1 MGTET
6 GVVMEL
12 RPYQQKAVE
21 WMCEHERGLVV
32 APAGSGKTIIAAAAI
47 RAVAGAS
54 PDVVK
59 PLLGW
64 ICNTKEQRH
73 QALAALESTNCYAN
87 AQVIVECAAQGKDWS
102 EYNGQIVDE
111 AHHATAP
118 MWKKQI
124 ESCKG
129 VRWGFTATPWG
140 RDRSRNQQLLDMFG
154 GNVYVID
161 RSEVGGNLAPARVV
175 WLDACD
181 DGLPERIEAE
191 TEKVLKQRMRFR
203 RYQMMSPQQARGEV
217 AWGVCCEYGIFRN
230 DERNWLALHHVI
242 QHDEPTLILC
252 SRVEHAQQFAALC
265 LGYAVWSGMP
275 TKERAKAINGFRSG
289 EIRRLVATT
298 LADEGFDAP
307 CAEVLVLLSGGRN
320 EARTVQRSGRVLRP
334 HPGKTEATIYDF
346 KDTAIPLMH
355 RHAMKRAA
363 IYEKLGYAGAE
374 LDPQPGLGV

>member
-1 MGTET
+1 MI
-6 GVVMEL
+6 EL
-12 RPYQQKAVE
+12 RPYQQKAVD
-21 WMCEHERGLVV
+21 WLSQHPRGILVL
-32 APAGSGKTIIAAAAI
+32 AAGGGKTLCL
-47 RAVAGAS
+47 AGAIARCMEEA
-54 PDVVK
+54 PDHK
-59 PLLGW
+59 PRIGW
-64 ICNTKEQRH
+64 IANTKEQVD
-73 QALAALESTNCYAN
+73 QAWAALRAFDIPNRAHVVV
-87 AQVIVECAAQGKDWS
+87 ACAAAENNWADFD
-102 EYNGQIVDE
+102 VLVTDE
-111 AHHATAP
+111 CQHAP
-118 MWKKQI
+118 SPSWRRQI
-124 ESCKG
+124 ETCLG
-129 VRWGFTATPWG
+129 VRWGMSATPWT
-140 RDRSRNQQLLDMFG
+140 RDKSRNQTLLNMFG
-154 GNVYVID
+154 GNVHVID
-161 RSEVGGNLAPARVV
+161 RSEVDTNLCPARVV

-191 TEKVLKQRMRFR
+191 TERVLAQRMRFR
-203 RYQMMSPQQARGEV
+203 RYQRMSPQQARGEV
-217 AWGVCCEYGIFRN
+217 AWGVCCELGIFRN

-275 TKERAKAINGFRSG
+275 AKERAKAINGFRSG
-289 EIRRLVATT
+289 EIRRLVATS